1 MDIKLILSSA
11 VISAVISG
19 CVAVLNFRRQN
30 NLQYI
35 TGERKEWREEIRKI
49 AQGLHGA
56 SYKETL
62 ELLVRLKVRINA
74 FGNKG
79 IKTSYMYDAHIW
91 KVIAEIEKEKCS
103 KELLQ
108 LKQKQL
114 IEYLA
119 LLLKFDWERSKK
131 EVQGNIQSIIGW
143 GLCIMSAIYMGI
155 MLVFENE
162 DINVNSVVG
171 DIVLHM
177 SVIAGLYLVV
187 YGVIPWRGVVGNIGK
202 NPKQNSTMLMIIGY
216 MICMVPSMVCI
227 FVDWINTEIILEK
240 YKNNIDSS
248 SCMFVIIVFVVGMV
262 ILYFVQTLN
271 LDNKIWYVDSINT
284 LRRVYEKKTRKME
297 KRELL
302 NKKSNKDISQKE
314 LLIYFVK

>member
-91 KVIAEIEKEKCS
+91 KVIAEIEEEKCS

-171 DIVLHM
+171 DIVLHI

-216 MICMVPSMVCI
+216 MICMVPSLVCI

>member
-49 AQGLHGA
+49 AQGLYGA
-56 SYKETL
+56 SYKDTL

-91 KVIAEIEKEKCS
+91 KVIAEIEEKKCS

-171 DIVLHM
+171 DIVLHI

-187 YGVIPWRGVVGNIGK
+187 YEVIPWRGVVGNIGK

-216 MICMVPSMVCI
+216 MICMVPSLVCI

-248 SCMFVIIVFVVGMV
+248 SCMFVIIVFVFGMV

-297 KRELL
+297 KR
-302 NKKSNKDISQKE
+302 
-314 LLIYFVK
+314 